1 MMEKDADDKLR
12 QAAEAINALRV
23 KLCMRMPIH
32 VMASSERP
40 GKPEAGA
47 MRHEELA

>member
-1 MMEKDADDKLR
+1 MHEDANSCDGIKR
-12 QAAEAINALRV
+12 A
-23 KLCMRMPIH
+23 
-32 VMASSERP
+32 P